1 MFCFLGSSPTRSS
14 WQAHWVENR
23 RKHIS
28 GHNCSALS
36 CHSFSNSSKKVKNS
50 TGWPLLNNY
59 MRLYIQIFQR
69 WTLKVT
75 KTSSPLRTT
84 CRNYFPT
91 LCSTANSQTG
101 LEPLISNLTIRDSS
115 WWLSRYYLESGPMVW
130 ALATMIV
137 QGSLVSIG
145 SLDLLPL
152 LLNLSRLD
160 LITSQVGTEEGHI
173 YMATTEYSSS
183 HLVIATLHGL

>member
-1 MFCFLGSSPTRSS
+1 M
-14 WQAHWVENR
+14 
-23 RKHIS
+23 
-28 GHNCSALS
+28 
-36 CHSFSNSSKKVKNS
+36 
-50 TGWPLLNNY
+50 
-59 MRLYIQIFQR
+59 
-69 WTLKVT
+69 
-75 KTSSPLRTT
+75 
-84 CRNYFPT
+84 
-91 LCSTANSQTG
+91 
-101 LEPLISNLTIRDSS
+101 
-115 WWLSRYYLESGPMVW
+115 W

-183 HLVIATLHGL
+183 HLVIATLHLDCKSW

>member
-1 MFCFLGSSPTRSS
+1 M
-14 WQAHWVENR
+14 
-23 RKHIS
+23 
-28 GHNCSALS
+28 
-36 CHSFSNSSKKVKNS
+36 
-50 TGWPLLNNY
+50 
-59 MRLYIQIFQR
+59 
-69 WTLKVT
+69 
-75 KTSSPLRTT
+75 
-84 CRNYFPT
+84 
-91 LCSTANSQTG
+91 
-101 LEPLISNLTIRDSS
+101 
-115 WWLSRYYLESGPMVW
+115 W